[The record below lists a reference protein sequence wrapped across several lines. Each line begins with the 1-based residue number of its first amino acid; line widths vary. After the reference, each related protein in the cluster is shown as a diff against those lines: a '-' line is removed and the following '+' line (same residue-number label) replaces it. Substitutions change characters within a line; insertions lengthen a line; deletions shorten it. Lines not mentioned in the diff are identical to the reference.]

1 MEPIAVSPDDARLAL
16 RVGTTKLYQLI
27 SAKEL
32 ETFKI
37 GRATRITTDSIR
49 AYVDRQLE
57 RQREAA

>member
-16 RVGTTKLYQLI
+16 RVGTTKLYELI
-27 SAKEL
+27 SAGEL

>member
-1 MEPIAVSPDDARLAL
+1 MEPLAISPDDARLAL
-16 RVGTTKLYQLI
+16 RVGTTKLYELI
-27 SAKEL
+27 AAGEL

-37 GRATRITTDSIR
+37 GRATRITTNSIR